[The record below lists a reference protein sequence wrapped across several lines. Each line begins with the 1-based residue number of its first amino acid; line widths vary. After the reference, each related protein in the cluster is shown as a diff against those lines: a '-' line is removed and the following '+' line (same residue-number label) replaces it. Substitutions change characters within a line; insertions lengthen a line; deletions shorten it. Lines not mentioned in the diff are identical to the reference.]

1 MEIQVH
7 ALGYCAWH
15 DSSISWRYFSVEIC
29 WGSARAYVSAKI
41 AQYTETRATCIFLFF
56 LLKFKKVNFK
66 LCFDLVFWWYQLL
79 LHRVFEFSNALTP
92 EAISNPNVPSSSG
105 SRDCRSPVESPER
118 KTSDSIM
125 GRLVGSRLYFEVF
138 SFLITPTDSNMSH
151 FPLTASISK
160 VILAYMLQRLQVEVT
175 RYWHNLTRLG
185 KIHEVT
191 RTQIGLRYVI
201 ESNLFHSLS
210 DWKESIC

>member
-1 MEIQVH
+1 MALLFWIIFLVAHPSEWKFKSH

-29 WGSARAYVSAKI
+29 WGSTRAYVPAKI

-105 SRDCRSPVESPER
+105 SRDCRSPVERPWKKNIRFHYGATSR
-118 KTSDSIM
+118 K
-125 GRLVGSRLYFEVF
+125 
-138 SFLITPTDSNMSH
+138 
-151 FPLTASISK
+151 
-160 VILAYMLQRLQVEVT
+160 
-175 RYWHNLTRLG
+175 
-185 KIHEVT
+185 
-191 RTQIGLRYVI
+191 
-201 ESNLFHSLS
+201 
-210 DWKESIC
+210 